1 MKKIKD
7 ITVVTGSYVN
17 KMGEEKKRYQNVGSL
32 FEDNGNLKI
41 KLDVIP
47 LVKGGWDGW
56 ANCYDP
62 KPYES
67 TYEGKQ
73 TKESE
78 DDIPF

>member
-7 ITVVTGSYVN
+7 ITVVTGSYTN
-17 KMGEEKKRYQNVGSL
+17 KSGEEKKRYQNIGSV

-47 LVKGGWDGW
+47 LPKGGWDGW

-62 KPYES
+62 KPY
-67 TYEGKQ
+67 GQ
-73 TKESE
+73 AKESE

>member
-7 ITVVTGSYVN
+7 ITVVTGSYIN
-17 KMGEEKKRYQNVGSL
+17 KMGEEKKRYQNIGSV

-47 LVKGGWDGW
+47 LPKGGWDGW

-62 KPYES
+62 KS
-67 TYEGKQ
+67 YEGKQ
-73 TKESE
+73 IKEF
-78 DDIPF
+78 DDDLAF

>member
-17 KMGEEKKRYQNVGSL
+17 KMGEEKKRYQNIGSV

-47 LVKGGWDGW
+47 LPKGGWDGW

-62 KPYES
+62 KPYEA
-67 TYEGKQ
+67 KQ
-73 TKESE
+73 TKEF
-78 DDIPF
+78 DDDLAF

>member
-7 ITVVTGSYVN
+7 ITVVTGSYTN
-17 KMGEEKKRYQNVGSL
+17 KSGEEKKRYQNIGSV

-62 KPYES
+62 KPYED
-67 TYEGKQ
+67 KQ
-73 TKESE
+73 ATEAV

>member
-7 ITVVTGSYVN
+7 ITVVTGSYTN
-17 KMGEEKKRYQNVGSL
+17 KSGEEKKRYQNIGSV

-41 KLDVIP
+41 KLDVMP
-47 LVKGGWDGW
+47 LPKGGWDGW

-62 KPYES
+62 KPYE
-67 TYEGKQ
+67 GKQ
-73 TKESE
+73 TMEAA

>member
-7 ITVVTGSYVN
+7 ITVVTGSYTN
-17 KMGEEKKRYQNVGSL
+17 KNGEEKKRYQNIGSV

-41 KLDVIP
+41 KLDVMP
-47 LVKGGWDGW
+47 LPKGGWDGW

-62 KPYES
+62 KPYE
-67 TYEGKQ
+67 GKPG
-73 TKESE
+73 TEAI

>member
-7 ITVVTGSYVN
+7 ITVVTGSYTN
-17 KMGEEKKRYQNVGSL
+17 KSGEEKKRYQNIGSV

-47 LVKGGWDGW
+47 LPKGGWDGW

-62 KPYES
+62 KPYE
-67 TYEGKQ
+67 GKQ
-73 TKESE
+73 ATEAV

>member
-7 ITVVTGSYVN
+7 ITVVTGSYIN
-17 KMGEEKKRYQNVGSL
+17 KMGEEKKRYQNIGTV

-47 LVKGGWDGW
+47 LPKGGWDGW

-67 TYEGKQ
+67 KQ
-73 TKESE
+73 TKEF
-78 DDIPF
+78 DDDLAF

>member
-7 ITVVTGSYVN
+7 ITVVTGSYIN
-17 KMGEEKKRYQNVGSL
+17 KMGEEKKRYQNIGSV

-47 LVKGGWDGW
+47 LPKGGWDGW

-62 KPYES
+62 KSY
-67 TYEGKQ
+67 GQ
-73 TKESE
+73 AKEL
-78 DDIPF
+78 DDDSSIPF